1 MYLYTAIWIGICTLL
16 HQNVKCAGANQ
27 QAQGMGGAPSSA
39 SLLLVEGKPPTGM
52 YNFM

>member
-1 MYLYTAIWIGICTLL
+1 MEYGTLL

-39 SLLLVEGKPPTGM
+39 SLLLAEGKPPTGM